1 MIPSHFKLSCLP
13 LQLTDTCPRVHFL
26 LIILF
31 ASLLT
36 VTQSFGADAG
46 SEVKTRNPASEI
58 EALGGHIFKS
68 PKTGKVIEVKL
79 NGSAKLSDEDLVHV
93 SGYKSLTD
101 LSLEGTTVTGSG
113 LVHLAQLRKLEWL
126 NLWQTNLDDKG
137 LAQLTN
143 LKSLRHLPI
152 GSTRITDAGLDHLK
166 EIEGLLYLGLRDT
179 GVTDD
184 GVAKLITLPALKEI
198 NLRNTRVTDKCI
210 ASLVRIKT
218 LQKVWLGE
226 TKVTAKGR
234 IRLRSTLPQCVIDL
248 TEELSPG
255 HDPKYPVTPLKL
267 PGIPGVTPQTPF
279 RASRRI
285 WIV

>member
-1 MIPSHFKLSCLP
+1 MTPAHSKLSCLP
-13 LQLTDTCPRVHFL
+13 PQLTNTRPRVHFL

-31 ASLLT
+31 ASLFT
-36 VTQSFGADAG
+36 VTQSFAADAG
-46 SEVKTRNPASEI
+46 PEVKTRDPASEI

-68 PKTGKVIEVKL
+68 PRTGKVIEVRL

-101 LSLEGTTVTGSG
+101 LSLEGTMLTGSG
-113 LVHLAQLRKLEWL
+113 LVHLAQLQKLEWL

-143 LKSLRHLPI
+143 LKSLKHLPI

-166 EIEGLLYLGLRDT
+166 GIKGLLYLGLRNT

-184 GVAKLITLPALKEI
+184 GVAKLTALRVLKEI

-218 LQKVWLGE
+218 LEKVWLGE
-226 TKVTAKGR
+226 TKVTARGR
-234 IRLRSTLPQCVIDL
+234 TRLRIALPRCVIDL
-248 TEELSPG
+248 TE
-255 HDPKYPVTPLKL
+255 K
-267 PGIPGVTPQTPF
+267 
-279 RASRRI
+279 
-285 WIV
+285 